1 MRISFSSFLGFIPWR
16 FGGASA
22 TRGSMSAWRFWE
34 SFPRWGQYTSKN
46 NLLNG
51 GLITTGTDTWTCWFS
66 TASIGPTK
74 RKPIADDKGLAIE
87 LTATPKTTQGFHP
100 PYIAT
105 TEMEHLP
112 MYTASARPGACSG
125 AELSIVLF
133 SASKLKDLVTLS
145 QAPLE
150 GNAQPILYLR
160 LR

>member
-1 MRISFSSFLGFIPWR
+1 M
-16 FGGASA
+16 
-22 TRGSMSAWRFWE
+22 
-34 SFPRWGQYTSKN
+34 GQYTSKN

-66 TASIGPTK
+66 TASIGRTK

-87 LTATPKTTQGFHP
+87 LTATPKTTRGFHP

-105 TEMEHLP
+105 TEI
-112 MYTASARPGACSG
+112 YTASARPGACSG

-133 SASKLKDLVTLS
+133 SSSKLKGLVTLS

-150 GNAQPILYLR
+150 RKRTANFISATPVITTTAISE
-160 LR
+160 